1 MGLARELE
9 RRLERLVDGA
19 TAAVFR
25 GKMHPVDMAEH
36 LVRQV
41 DFMQE
46 NGAVGPSIPNQL
58 VFRINPA
65 DLDATI
71 DRDQLGRE
79 LANAVATTA
88 AARGWRISGPITV
101 AIAVDPSVPRGLSDC
116 SGTTEPGRLEP
127 WAQLVSTSP
136 PRALDVGD
144 NRNVLGRALDADV
157 VLSIPEVS
165 RHHALVVR
173 RDNEVLLSDID
184 SANGTALNGARIGRD
199 PVAIVPGDRIS
210 FGDAEFTFR
219 FV

>member
-1 MGLARELE
+1 
-9 RRLERLVDGA
+9 
-19 TAAVFR
+19 
-25 GKMHPVDMAEH
+25 
-36 LVRQV
+36 
-41 DFMQE
+41 
-46 NGAVGPSIPNQL
+46 
-58 VFRINPA
+58 
-65 DLDATI
+65 
-71 DRDQLGRE
+71 
-79 LANAVATTA
+79 
-88 AARGWRISGPITV
+88 
-101 AIAVDPSVPRGLSDC
+101 
-116 SGTTEPGRLEP
+116 
-127 WAQLVSTSP
+127 VSTSP

-184 SANGTALNGARIGRD
+184 SANGTALNGARIGRA